1 MNNLLTE
8 CTNIKNY
15 LIRKEIDVIRR
26 TSYYRA
32 FNFSFFFSAT
42 RFIQL
47 CIFTVFGFTG
57 DIMTAEKAF
66 LVVSLFNTVRL
77 TMTLFFP
84 FAISQL
90 GEAKVSIKRI
100 QVR

>member
-1 MNNLLTE
+1 
-8 CTNIKNY
+8 
-15 LIRKEIDVIRR
+15 
-26 TSYYRA
+26 
-32 FNFSFFFSAT
+32 
-42 RFIQL
+42 
-47 CIFTVFGFTG
+47 
-57 DIMTAEKAF
+57 MTAEKAF